1 MKDFIYGM
9 FFKVYAIFMSFT
21 WKQWGWMLLATVIV
35 AYMVYN
41 RKKYVQIFDNAVVY
55 AETSFNYGDNLRKLD
70 GAVTFIIERTNSLP
84 FIARVIIRRFLSRK
98 RMIDIIETTL
108 QKFSD
113 VFGTGRK
120 VDIKGNEEDGEN

>member
-1 MKDFIYGM
+1 MKDLIVGICLKGYT
-9 FFKVYAIFMSFT
+9 IFMSFT
-21 WKQWGWMLLATVIV
+21 LEQWCWMVLATVIV

-55 AETSFNYGDNLRKLD
+55 AETSFNYRDNLKKLD
-70 GAVTFIIERTNSLP
+70 GAVTFIIERTNRLP
-84 FIARVIIRRFLSRK
+84 FIARVVIRRFLSRK

-108 QKFSD
+108 QKFSN

>member
-1 MKDFIYGM
+1 MKDLVVGLILKLWAFLTG
-9 FFKVYAIFMSFT
+9 FT
-21 WKQWGWMLLATVIV
+21 LEQWCWMALAAGIV

-55 AETSFNYGDNLRKLD
+55 AETSFNYGDNLKKLD
-70 GAVTFIIERTNSLP
+70 GAVTFIIERTNTLP
-84 FIARVIIRRFLSRK
+84 FIARFIIRRFLSRK

-108 QKFSD
+108 QKFSN

>member
-21 WKQWGWMLLATVIV
+21 WEQWIWIAVATVIV
-35 AYMVYN
+35 AYMVYH

-55 AETSFNYGDNLRKLD
+55 AETSFNYGDNLKKLD

-84 FIARVIIRRFLSRK
+84 FIARVIIRKFLSRK
-98 RMIDIIETTL
+98 RMVDIIETTL
-108 QKFSD
+108 QKFSN

-120 VDIKGNEEDGEN
+120 IDIKGNEEDGEN

>member
-1 MKDFIYGM
+1 
-9 FFKVYAIFMSFT
+9 
-21 WKQWGWMLLATVIV
+21 
-35 AYMVYN
+35 MVYN

-55 AETSFNYGDNLRKLD
+55 AETSFNYGDNLKKLD

-84 FIARVIIRRFLSRK
+84 FIARVVIRKFLSRK
-98 RMIDIIETTL
+98 RMVDIIEKTL
-108 QKFSD
+108 QKFSN

>member
-1 MKDFIYGM
+1 MKDLVVGLILKLWAFLTG
-9 FFKVYAIFMSFT
+9 FT
-21 WKQWGWMLLATVIV
+21 LEQWGWMALATVIV

-41 RKKYVQIFDNAVVY
+41 RKKYIQIFDNAVVY
-55 AETSFNYGDNLRKLD
+55 AETSFNYGDNLKKLD

-84 FIARVIIRRFLSRK
+84 FIARAVIRRFLSRK

-108 QKFSD
+108 QKFSN

>member
-9 FFKVYAIFMSFT
+9 FFKMYAIFMSFT
-21 WKQWGWMLLATVIV
+21 WEQWCWMALAAGIV

-55 AETSFNYGDNLRKLD
+55 AETSFNYGDNLKKLD
-70 GAVTFIIERTNSLP
+70 GAVNFIIERTNTVP
-84 FIARVIIRRFLSRK
+84 FFARIMIRRFLSRK
-98 RMIDIIETTL
+98 RMVDIIETTL
-108 QKFSD
+108 QKFSN

>member
-1 MKDFIYGM
+1 MKDLVVGLILKLWTFLTG
-9 FFKVYAIFMSFT
+9 FT
-21 WKQWGWMLLATVIV
+21 LEQWGWMLLATIIV

-55 AETSFNYGDNLRKLD
+55 AETSFNYGDNLKKLNA
-70 GAVTFIIERTNSLP
+70 AVNFIIERTNNLP
-84 FIARVIIRRFLSRK
+84 FIARVVIRRFLSRK

-108 QKFSD
+108 QKFSN

>member
-21 WKQWGWMLLATVIV
+21 WEQWGWMLLATVIV

-55 AETSFNYGDNLRKLD
+55 AETSFNYRNKIKKL
-70 GAVTFIIERTNSLP
+70 GGPITFIIKRTNSLP
-84 FIARVIIRRFLSRK
+84 FIARVVIRRFLSRK
-98 RMIDIIETTL
+98 RMVDIIETTL
-108 QKFSD
+108 QKFSN
-113 VFGTGRK
+113 VFGTGRR

>member
-1 MKDFIYGM
+1 MKDFIVGM
-9 FFKVYAIFMSFT
+9 FLKVYTIFMSFT
-21 WKQWGWMLLATVIV
+21 LEQWGWMALAVGIV
-35 AYMVYN
+35 AYMIYN

-55 AETSFNYGDNLRKLD
+55 AETSFNYGDNLKKLD

-84 FIARVIIRRFLSRK
+84 FIARVIIRKFLSRK
-98 RMIDIIETTL
+98 KMVDIIETTL
-108 QKFSD
+108 QKFSN

>member
-1 MKDFIYGM
+1 MKDFICGM

-21 WKQWGWMLLATVIV
+21 WEQWIWIAVATVIV

-55 AETSFNYGDNLRKLD
+55 AETSFNYGDNLKKLD
-70 GAVTFIIERTNSLP
+70 GAVTFIIERTKNLP
-84 FIARVIIRRFLSRK
+84 FIARVVIRRFLSRK

-108 QKFSD
+108 QKFSN

-120 VDIKGNEEDGEN
+120 IDIKGNEEDGEN

>member
-21 WKQWGWMLLATVIV
+21 LEQWGWMALAAIIV

-55 AETSFNYGDNLRKLD
+55 AETSFNYGDNLKKLD
-70 GAVTFIIERTNSLP
+70 GAVAFVIERTSNLP
-84 FIARVIIRRFLSRK
+84 FIARVIIRKFLSRK
-98 RMIDIIETTL
+98 RMVDVIETTL
-108 QKFSD
+108 QKFSN

-120 VDIKGNEEDGEN
+120 IDIKGNEEDGKN

>member
-1 MKDFIYGM
+1 MKDFIVGM
-9 FFKVYAIFMSFT
+9 FLKVYTIFMSFT
-21 WKQWGWMLLATVIV
+21 LEQWCWMALAVGIV

-55 AETSFNYGDNLRKLD
+55 AETSFNYGDNLKKLD

-84 FIARVIIRRFLSRK
+84 FIARVVIRKFLSRK
-98 RMIDIIETTL
+98 RMVDIIETTL
-108 QKFSD
+108 QKFSN

-120 VDIKGNEEDGEN
+120 VDIKGNEDGEN

>member
-1 MKDFIYGM
+1 MKDLVVGLILKLWAFLTG
-9 FFKVYAIFMSFT
+9 FT
-21 WKQWGWMLLATVIV
+21 LEQWGWMLLAAIIV

-55 AETSFNYGDNLRKLD
+55 AETSFNYGDNLKKLD

-84 FIARVIIRRFLSRK
+84 FIARVIIRKFLNRK
-98 RMIDIIETTL
+98 RMVDIIETTL
-108 QKFSD
+108 QKFSN

-120 VDIKGNEEDGEN
+120 IDIKGNEEDGEN

>member
-1 MKDFIYGM
+1 MKDLVVGLILKLWTFLTG
-9 FFKVYAIFMSFT
+9 FT
-21 WKQWGWMLLATVIV
+21 LEQWGWMALATIIV

-55 AETSFNYGDNLRKLD
+55 AETSFNYGDNLKKLD

-84 FIARVIIRRFLSRK
+84 FIARVVIRRFLSRK

-108 QKFSD
+108 QKFSN

>member
-1 MKDFIYGM
+1 MKDLVVGLILKLWAFLIG
-9 FFKVYAIFMSFT
+9 FT
-21 WKQWGWMLLATVIV
+21 WEQWGWMLLATVIV

-55 AETSFNYGDNLRKLD
+55 AETSFNYGDNLKKLD

-84 FIARVIIRRFLSRK
+84 FIARVIIRKFLSRI
-98 RMIDIIETTL
+98 RMVDIIETTL
-108 QKFSD
+108 QKFSN

>member
-1 MKDFIYGM
+1 MKDLVVGLILKLWAFLTG
-9 FFKVYAIFMSFT
+9 FT
-21 WKQWGWMLLATVIV
+21 LEQWGWMLLATVIV

-55 AETSFNYGDNLRKLD
+55 AETSFNYGDNPKKLD

-84 FIARVIIRRFLSRK
+84 FIATVIIRKFLSRK
-98 RMIDIIETTL
+98 RMVDIIETTL
-108 QKFSD
+108 QKFSN

-120 VDIKGNEEDGEN
+120 IDIKGNEEDGEN

>member
-1 MKDFIYGM
+1 MKDLVVGLILKLWAFLIG
-9 FFKVYAIFMSFT
+9 FT
-21 WKQWGWMLLATVIV
+21 WEQWGWMLLATVIV

-55 AETSFNYGDNLRKLD
+55 AETSFNYGDNLKKLD

-84 FIARVIIRRFLSRK
+84 FIARVVIRRFLNRK
-98 RMIDIIETTL
+98 RMVDIIETTL
-108 QKFSD
+108 QKFSN

-120 VDIKGNEEDGEN
+120 IDIKGNEGDGEK